1 MAIATIEPA
10 SNGKAESA
18 QSNELV
24 SNAITQ
30 DSFSARFRRET
41 GIALT
46 HWAASRS
53 GRLEI
58 AGWAKI

>member
-30 DSFSARFRRET
+30 DDSFSARFRRET
-41 GIALT
+41 N